1 MVIALRRNGNTG
13 RRFGRAK
20 ARPMS
25 EINVTPFVDVMLVL
39 LVIFM
44 VTAPLLT
51 VGVQVDLPQSK
62 AKAIPGDDEPL
73 AISVK
78 ADGTVWLM
86 ETPITADALVPRLN
100 AITGANPD
108 VRVFI
113 RGDASI
119 NYGRVMEIMGLI
131 NSAGY
136 RRVAL
141 VGQPVKG
148 QGKGKA
154 ESKTKTKPAA
164 KTQPKTAKSDSASAT
179 KSGGQ

>member
-1 MVIALRRNGNTG
+1 MVVALRRNGNNTG
-13 RRFGRAK
+13 RFGRSK
-20 ARPMS
+20 SRPMS

-78 ADGTVWLM
+78 ADGSVWLM
-86 ETPITADALVPRLN
+86 ETAITVDALVPRLN

-113 RGDASI
+113 RGDAAI
-119 NYGRVMEIMGLI
+119 NYGRVMEVMGLV
-131 NSAGY
+131 NAAGY

-148 QGKGKA
+148 KA
-154 ESKTKTKPAA
+154 KAKP
-164 KTQPKTAKSDSASAT
+164 KPKPKSSDATPTT